1 MVIIVLGFSFYQ
13 SSLAYSSLF
22 SLVKQLDQV
31 VFVELAAIV
40 KLGLIRMAVIKEQE
54 ATIKIHQG

>member
-40 KLGLIRMAVIKEQE
+40 KLGLIRMAVIKE
-54 ATIKIHQG
+54 